1 MSKERRISSNGGR
14 ESATDLTTQAFLK
27 AIDMAGISPKNLDM
41 IVAVTVTPDC

>member
-14 ESATDLTTQAFLK
+14 ESATDLTTQASLK

-41 IVAVTVTPDC
+41 IVAGTVTPDR